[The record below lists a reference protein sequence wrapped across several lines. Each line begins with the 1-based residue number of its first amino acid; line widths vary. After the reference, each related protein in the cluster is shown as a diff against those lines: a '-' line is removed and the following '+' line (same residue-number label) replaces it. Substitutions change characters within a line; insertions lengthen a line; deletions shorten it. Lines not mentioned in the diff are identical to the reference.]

1 MFYIYLILVI
11 ISKLSYIETQY
22 PINNYFNL
30 IINSSDSSL
39 LYIGNQLILLE
50 FNESTN
56 LVNNAENAV
65 YNNPKF
71 KFDDKVKNNNNNT
84 ICLCKDNAIEECNIK
99 NICIK
104 NTYKSNGESLLIK
117 SDYISYFILF
127 LGFFTTIY
135 GANHYILGLRHKLF
149 YFYIIALKI

>member
-71 KFDDKVKNNNNNT
+71 KFDDKVKKNNNNT

-99 NICIK
+99 KITFHI
-104 NTYKSNGESLLIK
+104 
-117 SDYISYFILF
+117 
-127 LGFFTTIY
+127 
-135 GANHYILGLRHKLF
+135 LF
-149 YFYIIALKI
+149 YF